1 RFVLPIH
8 SQERR
13 ESSCPPP
20 KEINHDHLVCY
31 HHRDRQTNGR
41 LDSIDCFLTSSTE
54 VKLRPSDGGVL
65 CPEVRRTPYIST
77 CRGGNDLKLQSSE
90 VALFGAQALHR
101 TISPSPKPCGLAR
114 GELG

>member
-1 RFVLPIH
+1 MNSITFNVDLKLRTATNNVPITLWT
-8 SQERR
+8 
-13 ESSCPPP
+13 CIP
-20 KEINHDHLVCY
+20 L
-31 HHRDRQTNGR
+31 
-41 LDSIDCFLTSSTE
+41 STE

-114 GELG
+114 GELGY